1 VLHDLI
7 FRLRALLRHRRA
19 EDDMREE
26 LQYHLERQSEKYVQA
41 GLPPEEARR
50 KARIALGGEEQI
62 GQQCREAR
70 GTRFVEDLVQDLR
83 YSARSLG
90 KNFGFSVV
98 VVLTLAL
105 GIGSC
110 TAIFSLIT
118 AVLFPPLPYGDPSR
132 LLYLTTPNRQLTDVP
147 PDAVLPDNADFVDLK
162 RQSHSFSA
170 MTQFEPSRYKL
181 TFQKAQT
188 AIDGA
193 RVDADFFST
202 LEVPPE
208 LGRTIQ
214 SEDTEP
220 GNQQAVV
227 ISHSLWQQM
236 FAGNADALG
245 KPLELNG
252 KLYRVIGIMPQSF
265 HYPHKTDIDYGPTR
279 DATEVWIPLALSHKE
294 KADRGL
300 GSNSYALARLR
311 PDVTTKQ
318 AEAELNTIMERLNP
332 LHDPTTYVAGWYA
345 YVKPFEETLEG
356 SARPLMLLLM
366 GAVSFV
372 LLIAC
377 GNAAN
382 LLLARSASRTHE
394 LGVRATLGAG
404 RRRLMHQML
413 TESLLLGIA
422 GGLAGIGL
430 AWVLLHMLLRLD
442 PGNIPRLHEASLNL
456 RVLLF
461 TVSITLLT
469 SIAAG
474 ILPALSSS
482 RINLVE
488 FLKSG
493 GQRGA
498 TGGNGRF
505 RSSLIVAEVATVV
518 VLLAGAGLL
527 IRSYIN
533 LQGVPTGFSPST
545 LSMKIDLPDSYHEPA
560 QRSAFFRALM
570 EQIRSAPGVLAAG
583 AVNNLPFGDNQG
595 VGSFWVEGYP
605 NQKGQMVDG
614 ASTTS
619 RYFSAMGVPVIEG
632 RSFSDHDTSA
642 HPKEAVIDQAFA
654 KKYFAGRDPIGK
666 HVWTDQPDNR
676 AAQDKNGLTVVGVVG
691 DIRDFKLEQPA
702 SPQLFQPLSDDQA
715 DAYIVVRSL
724 LPPKDVAAADV
735 AILHRID
742 PSLGFTEVRTM
753 REVVSDSTARRRFQT
768 MVLTIFSA
776 MAFALALVGLY
787 GLITYSV
794 RERRPEMGVRIALGA
809 TRGHVMRRVV
819 RQGLQLVSLGL
830 FVGLVMAL
838 GLTRLLASSL
848 YGVTALDPVT
858 FITVPALLLLTT
870 IAACLIPARR
880 AANVDPMITLRY
892 E

>member
-7 FRLRALLRHRRA
+7 FRLRALFRHRRV
-19 EDDMREE
+19 EDDMQEE
-26 LQYHLERQSEKYVQA
+26 LQYHLERQSEKYVLA
-41 GLPPEEARR
+41 GSTPEEASR
-50 KARIALGGEEQI
+50 KAQIALGGSEQI
-62 GQQCREAR
+62 GQQCRETR
-70 GTRFVEDLVQDLR
+70 GTRLVEDLAQDLR
-83 YSARSLG
+83 YSARSLA
-90 KNFGFSVV
+90 KNLGFSVV
-98 VVLTLAL
+98 VILTLAL

-118 AVLFPPLPYGDPSR
+118 AVLFPPLPYGAPSR
-132 LLYLTTPNRQLTDVP
+132 LVYVTTPNRQLTEVP

-181 TFQKAQT
+181 TFQKTQT

-193 RVDADFFST
+193 RVDADFFAM

-214 SEDTEP
+214 SEDTAP
-220 GNQQAVV
+220 GNEHSAV

-245 KPLELNG
+245 KTLELNG
-252 KLYRVIGIMPQSF
+252 KLYHVVGVMPEGF
-265 HYPHKTDIDYGPTR
+265 HYPHKTDIDYGSTR
-279 DATEVWIPLALSHKE
+279 DATEVWIPLALSPKE

-311 PDVTTKQ
+311 PGVSVTQ

-332 LHDPTTYVAGWYA
+332 LHDRTTYVEGWYA
-345 YVKPFEETLEG
+345 YLKPFEETLEG

-404 RRRLMHQML
+404 RRRLIHQML

-422 GGLAGIGL
+422 GGLAGVGL
-430 AWVLLHMLLRLD
+430 AWVFLRMLLRLD

-461 TVSITLLT
+461 TVTITLLT

-527 IRSYIN
+527 VRSYIN

-545 LSMKIDLPDSYHEPA
+545 LSMKIDLPDSYHLPA

-595 VGSFWVEGYP
+595 VGSFWVEGYA

-614 ASTTS
+614 ASTTAG
-619 RYFSAMGVPVIEG
+619 YFSAMGVPIIQG
-632 RSFSDHDTSA
+632 RTFSS

-654 KKYFAGRDPIGK
+654 RKYFAGGDPIGK
-666 HVWTDQPDNR
+666 HIWTDQPDNLQP
-676 AAQDKNGLTVVGVVG
+676 QDKNGLTVVGVVG

-702 SPQLFQPLSDDQA
+702 SPQLFQLMDDDQN
-715 DAYIVVRSL
+715 DLYVVVRSL
-724 LPPKDVAAADV
+724 LPSKDVAAV
-735 AILHRID
+735 TTAILHRID
-742 PSLGFTEVRTM
+742 PNLGFTQVRTM
-753 REVVSDSTARRRFQT
+753 REVVADSTARRRFQT
-768 MVLTIFSA
+768 MVLTIFST
-776 MAFALALVGLY
+776 MAYALALVGLY

-809 TRGHVMRRVV
+809 SKGHVIGRVV
-819 RQGLQLVSLGL
+819 RQGLQLVTLGL
-830 FVGLVMAL
+830 LLGLISAL
-838 GLTRLLASSL
+838 VLTRLLTSSL
-848 YGVTALDPVT
+848 YEVTALDPIT
-858 FITVPALLLLTT
+858 FIAVPALLLLTT

-880 AANVDPMITLRY
+880 AAKVDPMITLRY

>member
-1 VLHDLI
+1 MLHDLI
-7 FRLRALLRHRRA
+7 FRLRTFFRHRRV
-19 EDDMREE
+19 EDDMQEE
-26 LQYHLERQSEKYVQA
+26 LQYHLQRQSEKYVQA
-41 GLPPEEARR
+41 GLTPAEASR
-50 KARIALGGEEQI
+50 KAQIALGGSEQI

-70 GTRFVEDLVQDLR
+70 GTRLIEDLVQDLR
-83 YSARSLG
+83 YSARSLA
-90 KNFGFSVV
+90 KNLGFSVV
-98 VVLTLAL
+98 VILTLAL

-132 LLYLTTPNRQLTDVP
+132 LVYVTTPNRQLTDVP

-170 MTQFEPSRYKL
+170 MTQFESSRYKL
-181 TFQKAQT
+181 AFQKTQT

-193 RVDADFFST
+193 RVDADFFAT

-214 SEDTEP
+214 SEDTAP
-220 GNQQAVV
+220 GNEHLAV

-252 KLYRVIGIMPQSF
+252 NQYHVIGIMPEGF
-265 HYPHKTDIDYGPTR
+265 HYPHKTDIDYGSTR
-279 DATEVWIPLALSHKE
+279 DATEVWIPLALSPKE

-311 PDVTTKQ
+311 PGVSVRQ
-318 AEAELNTIMERLNP
+318 AEAELNTIMERLSP
-332 LHDPTTYVAGWYA
+332 LHDPTTYVEGWYA

-404 RRRLMHQML
+404 RRRLIHQML

-430 AWVLLHMLLRLD
+430 AWVFLRMLLRLD

-461 TVSITLLT
+461 TVTITLLT

-474 ILPALSSS
+474 ILPALSST

-505 RSSLIVAEVATVV
+505 RSSLIVAEVATAV

-527 IRSYIN
+527 LRSYIN

-545 LSMKIDLPDSYHEPA
+545 LSLKIDLPDSYHQPA
-560 QRSAFFRALM
+560 QRAAFFRALM
-570 EQIRSAPGVLAAG
+570 EQIQSAPGVLAAG
-583 AVNNLPFGDNQG
+583 AVNNLPFADNQG
-595 VGSFWVEGYP
+595 VGSFWVEGYT

-614 ASTTS
+614 ASTTPA
-619 RYFSAMGVPVIEG
+619 YFSAMGVSIIEG
-632 RSFSDHDTSA
+632 RTFSA

-654 KKYFAGRDPIGK
+654 RKYFAGRDPIGK
-666 HVWTDQPDNR
+666 HVRTDQPDNLQAR
-676 AAQDKNGLTVVGVVG
+676 DKNALTVVGVVG

-702 SPQLFQPLSDDQA
+702 SPQLFQLMDDDQN
-715 DAYIVVRSL
+715 DVYVVVRSL
-724 LPPKDVAAADV
+724 LPFKDVAAAAT

-742 PSLGFTEVRTM
+742 PNLGFTEVRTM

-768 MVLTIFSA
+768 MVLTIFST

-809 TRGHVMRRVV
+809 SKGHVMGWVV
-819 RQGLQLVSLGL
+819 RQGLQLVTLGL
-830 FVGLVMAL
+830 LLGLISAL
-838 GLTRLLASSL
+838 VLTRLLTSSL
-848 YGVTALDPVT
+848 YGVTALDPIT
-858 FITVPALLLLTT
+858 FIAVPALLLLTT
-870 IAACLIPARR
+870 VVACLIPARR